1 MADLGGGDREL
12 YHQDKKWSI
21 YAICQKVLSTLK
33 GLNLCFK
40 SFKTELTELVESVES
55 SESVEPVESVESVDH
70 CSNIALQQYSSAA
83 LQLSSTMHF
92 SNLAL
97 CLNITELQ

>member
-70 CSNIALQQYSSAA
+70 CSNVALQQCNNDVVSRAMHIVAA
-83 LQLSSTMHF
+83 FRTPMQTCVS
-92 SNLAL
+92 
-97 CLNITELQ
+97 